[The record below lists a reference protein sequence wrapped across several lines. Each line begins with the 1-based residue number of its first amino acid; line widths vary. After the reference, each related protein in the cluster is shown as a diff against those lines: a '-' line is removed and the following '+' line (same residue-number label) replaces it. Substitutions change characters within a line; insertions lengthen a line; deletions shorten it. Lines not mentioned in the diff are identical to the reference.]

1 MVKTI
6 VKAGFAG
13 ACLFMLAAFVPA
25 AHASS
30 VEFSCGAPSS
40 NACTGTVTGTTSTG
54 FSTTG
59 IGLLSNFDGTDMFT
73 ATFTTNS
80 SGTGSISIS
89 DGDGESLSGSI
100 AATAADTSFG
110 GDETLTFDVNWTS
123 LSAGVQAAL
132 GSTSGV
138 GQSTVEFSVSD
149 GTVGNAS
156 LHLNSGGTGPGGPG
170 TTPEPSTLLLLGT
183 GLLGLGMV
191 FRRRISAIC

>member
-13 ACLFMLAAFVPA
+13 ACLLMLAAFVPA
-25 AHASS
+25 AHAGS
-30 VEFSCGAPSS
+30 VEFSCGAPAT

-59 IGLLSNFDGTDMFT
+59 IGLMSNFDGSDMFT

-80 SGTGSISIS
+80 AGTGSISVS
-89 DGDGESLSGSI
+89 DGDGDSLTGTI
-100 AATAADTSFG
+100 AATAADSSFG
-110 GDETLTFDVNWTS
+110 GDETLTFDVNWTT
-123 LSAGVQAAL
+123 LSASVQTAL

-138 GQSTVEFSVSD
+138 GQSTVEFSVSN

-156 LHLNSGGTGPGGPG
+156 LHLNSGNTGPGSP
-170 TTPEPSTLLLLGT
+170 TPEPSTLLLLGT